1 LREGAPLIIKI
12 DASSSYAGQP
22 SHWALDAFLKLFLK
36 AMFKEIVTDLL
47 KDGYKVS
54 FNAPGH
60 SMYPT
65 ILANEPVVVEPVEP
79 LTVHKGDIILYR
91 SNGSLIAHRVLGVVR
106 DDKADEFSSLI
117 EAFSPDDPSDRDNV
131 SIKWKK
137 GNTYQDSNRCCS
149 SEKRFFILRGDASR
163 TFDEPVKS
171 DQILG
176 KVISIERNGN
186 SLNPY
191 SLQHKLSTWL
201 FKTSLRLKFFLGFR
215 KTAQ

>member
-1 LREGAPLIIKI
+1 
-12 DASSSYAGQP
+12 
-22 SHWALDAFLKLFLK
+22 
-36 AMFKEIVTDLL
+36 MFQELVIDLL

-65 ILANEPVVVEPVEP
+65 IMANESVVVEPVEP
-79 LTVHKGDIILYR
+79 LTVHKGDIVLYR

-117 EAFSPDDPSDRDNV
+117 EAFSPEDQLAGENAPL
-131 SIKWKK
+131 KLEQ
-137 GNTYQDSNRCCS
+137 GNTSQDPKRCCS

-191 SLQHKLSTWL
+191 SLQAQTDHLALQNLPAPEIL
-201 FKTSLRLKFFLGFR
+201 FGIPQNCPITPGPISPLPPLRGRCFL
-215 KTAQ
+215 A

>member
-1 LREGAPLIIKI
+1 
-12 DASSSYAGQP
+12 
-22 SHWALDAFLKLFLK
+22 
-36 AMFKEIVTDLL
+36 MFPELVTTLL

-65 ILANEPVVVEPVEP
+65 IIANEPVLVEPIDP
-79 LTVHKGDIILYR
+79 AAVHKGDIVLYR
-91 SNGSLIAHRVLGVVR
+91 TNGHLIAHRVMGIVR

-117 EAFSPDDPSDRDNV
+117 EAFSPDVHCPQENALY
-131 SIKWKK
+131 KLEK
-137 GNTYQDSNRCCS
+137 GNIPQDSKLCGS
-149 SEKRFFILRGDASR
+149 SEKLFFILRGDASR

-191 SLQHKLSTWL
+191 SLQHKLTTWL
-201 FKTSLRLKFFLGFR
+201 FKTTLRLKFFLGLR
-215 KTAQ
+215 

>member
-1 LREGAPLIIKI
+1 
-12 DASSSYAGQP
+12 
-22 SHWALDAFLKLFLK
+22 
-36 AMFKEIVTDLL
+36 M
-47 KDGYKVS
+47 S

-65 ILANEPVVVEPVEP
+65 ILANEALVVEPVEP
-79 LTVHKGDIILYR
+79 LSVHKGDIILYR
-91 SNGSLIAHRVLGVVR
+91 SNGSLIAHRVLGVIR

-117 EAFSPDDPSDRDNV
+117 EAFSPDDPSARENA
-131 SIKWKK
+131 SFKLEK
-137 GNTYQDSNRCCS
+137 GNTSQDSNRCCS

-163 TFDEPVKS
+163 TFDEPVTS

-186 SLNPY
+186 IVNPY
-191 SLQHKLSTWL
+191 SLQHKLTTWL
-201 FKTSLRLKFFLGFR
+201 FKTSLRLKFFLGFH